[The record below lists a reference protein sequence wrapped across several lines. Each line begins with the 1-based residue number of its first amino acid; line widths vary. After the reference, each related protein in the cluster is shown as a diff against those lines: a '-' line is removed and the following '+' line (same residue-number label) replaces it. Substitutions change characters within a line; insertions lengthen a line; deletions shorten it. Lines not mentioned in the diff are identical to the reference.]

1 VLYYNNWLYIIFGV
15 YFFFLIFAAVFNL
28 INKYRI
34 SESIFKK
41 QILLLTLSIIIG
53 LSVGSYVDLIICYFG
68 NFKHVWAGPPFTLL
82 MNFVVFY
89 LIFNKKEQ

>member
-1 VLYYNNWLYIIFGV
+1 M
-15 YFFFLIFAAVFNL
+15 A
-28 INKYRI
+28 
-34 SESIFKK
+34 
-41 QILLLTLSIIIG
+41 
-53 LSVGSYVDLIICYFG
+53 GSYFDLIICYFG